1 MYRMHIFCVCERA
14 LTADSVAACSYFF
27 SQSSRSVCSLHVL
40 YIYMYGLCLWCR
52 SFPFSTSLFFLFTF
66 RVFRMWFGTYA
77 VDLAGAILTTVCVQ
91 LAVNM
96 FFVTQFPLI
105 LIIRVCK
112 TSTVRASA
120 SDNFCDQFVVA
131 DAHASLS
138 LQVKA
143 NFDSGSILTWMNSID
158 ICMPI
163 LLFSIRIVVTDCVV
177 LCVSK

>member
-52 SFPFSTSLFFLFTF
+52 SFPFSTSLFFSFYFSGISDVIWHIRRGFSWCHFDDGLRTI
-66 RVFRMWFGTYA
+66 G
-77 VDLAGAILTTVCVQ
+77 I
-91 LAVNM
+91 NM

-120 SDNFCDQFVVA
+120 SDNFCDQFVVT

-138 LQVKA
+138 LQVEA
-143 NFDSGSILTWMNSID
+143 NFDSGSILTWTNSID
-158 ICMPI
+158 ICMSI

-177 LCVSK
+177 DCVSK